1 MARIQDLALY
11 LSNKHKISKKEAERF
26 LTTVVDVLNDA
37 LHYEKQAKV
46 KGLGTF
52 KVIEVKDRE
61 SVNVNTG
68 ERIVIEGR
76 PKITFT
82 ADAVMKELVNKPF
95 AQFDTVALN
104 DGVTFDDMPE
114 EVDVADEENVEP
126 TAAETIVE
134 EAVQEPAETEPQPE
148 LEQLMDDA
156 VPEEQAE
163 EELEEE
169 MPAEEPVAPVAETE
183 AVAGPVEETPAQE
196 EIPVIVEEVA
206 PVVAEEVRSALV
218 EEPEQPKADAEPE
231 QKEPEQQPIAEE
243 TEPAED
249 QQTEE
254 VGEETPAM
262 AAVMEKET
270 QPEAEKLPEPEPEEM
285 PASEPEETEE
295 PAEPKSS
302 KAWLWW
308 LFGSLLFGAIM
319 YFAGYQMGSKSKEAP
334 AEAEKPAAVVPD
346 TVEKVDSAEIKA
358 ALEAEKAAKAKADSI
373 AVAKAAEEAE
383 AAKKAAYEAEVA
395 KQQAEEAA
403 GEDNNPKALNNARNI
418 VRTGAYN
425 IVGTQQTVVV
435 RKGQT
440 LEKVSKAYL
449 GPGMEV
455 YVMVHNGVT
464 VAKEGSTLKIPKLE
478 VKKKR

>member
-1 MARIQDLALY
+1 MAKIQDLAQY

-26 LTTVVDVLNDA
+26 LTAVVDVLNDA
-37 LHYEKQAKV
+37 LHYDKQAKV

-52 KVIEVKDRE
+52 KVIEVKNRE

-76 PKITFT
+76 QKITFT

-95 AQFDTVALN
+95 AQFDTVPLN

-114 EVDVADEENVEP
+114 EVDVTEEENVEP
-126 TAAETIVE
+126 ATLETIAE

-148 LEQLMDDA
+148 LEQLMDDV
-156 VPEEQAE
+156 VPEEPAE
-163 EELEEE
+163 EELEQEL
-169 MPAEEPVAPVAETE
+169 PAEEPIAPVAETE
-183 AVAGPVEETPAQE
+183 AKEEIVEETPAPE
-196 EIPVIVEEVA
+196 VIPVIVEEVA
-206 PVVAEEVRSALV
+206 PVAVEEVKTALV
-218 EEPEQPKADAEPE
+218 EEPVQPTVEAEPE
-231 QKEPEQQPIAEE
+231 QNEPEPLPVAEE
-243 TEPAED
+243 PEP
-249 QQTEE
+249 
-254 VGEETPAM
+254 VGEDTPAI

-270 QPEAEKLPEPEPEEM
+270 EPEPEKLPVSE
-285 PASEPEETEE
+285 PEKTTEPEPEKLTESEPEEPEESEE
-295 PAEPKSS
+295 PKGS
-302 KAWLWW
+302 KVWLWW
-308 LFGSLLFGAIM
+308 LFGMLLFGALM
-319 YFAGYQMGSKSKEAP
+319 YYAGYQMGSKSKEAP
-334 AEAEKPAAVVPD
+334 AAVEKPAPMVPD
-346 TVEKVDSAEIKA
+346 TVEKVDSAEMKA
-358 ALEAEKAAKAKADSI
+358 ALEAEKAAQAKADSI
-373 AVAKAAEEAE
+373 AAVKAAEEAE

-395 KQQAEEAA
+395 KQQAEETAA
-403 GEDNNPKALNNARNI
+403 EENNPKALNNARNI

-449 GPGMEV
+449 GPGMEA
-455 YVMVHNGVT
+455 YMMVHNGVT

>member
-1 MARIQDLALY
+1 MARIQDLAQY

-26 LTTVVDVLNDA
+26 LTAVVDVLNDA

-52 KVIEVKDRE
+52 KVIDVKDRE

-76 PKITFT
+76 QKITFT
-82 ADAVMKELVNKPF
+82 PDSVMKELVNKPF

-114 EVDVADEENVEP
+114 EVAVTDDESAELA
-126 TAAETIVE
+126 AAEAAVE
-134 EAVQEPAETEPQPE
+134 EVVQESVETEPQPE

-156 VPEEQAE
+156 ALEEQVE

-169 MPAEEPVAPVAETE
+169 LPAEEPAAPVAETE
-183 AVAGPVEETPAQE
+183 APAEPAEEIPAQE
-196 EIPVIVEEVA
+196 EIPVIVKEVA
-206 PVVAEEVRSALV
+206 PVAVDEVRTTLV
-218 EEPEQPKADAEPE
+218 DEPEQPSEESITELEEAEP
-231 QKEPEQQPIAEE
+231 QPVVEE
-243 TEPAED
+243 TESAEEQPA
-249 QQTEE
+249 EE
-254 VGEETPAM
+254 VGEEAPAI

-270 QPEAEKLPEPEPEEM
+270 QPESEQLPEPGPDEM
-285 PASEPEETEE
+285 PDNELEETEE
-295 PAEPKSS
+295 PVEPKSS

-308 LFGSLLFGAIM
+308 LFGSLLFGALM
-319 YFAGYQMGSKSKEAP
+319 YYAGYQMGSKSKETP
-334 AEAEKPAAVVPD
+334 AAAEKPVAVVPD
-346 TVEKVDSAEIKA
+346 TVEKVDSAEMKA
-358 ALEAEKAAKAKADSI
+358 AMEAEKAAKAKADSI

-395 KQQAEEAA
+395 KQQAEEPVS
-403 GEDNNPKALNNARNI
+403 EDNNPKALNNARNI

-449 GPGMEV
+449 GPGMEA
-455 YVMVHNGVT
+455 YMMVHNGVT